1 MRISTGQSS
10 EVFLLQLVI
19 RFSSR
24 NTRWIAKATNV
35 KFLQLLPLCKKK
47 IVTSGDNLG
56 PIQSCSDCKT
66 NECSS
71 LAAEVKADGVVGF
84 LSFWPNWLPLSFPA
98 PEKNLDIYS
107 IISVVILSSKAFQ
120 HAYENSETKSR
131 FNDKQSPTEICK
143 LFFISRSPLFDKIVC
158 STAHSPFLGVL
169 HKAVSLDWAKYVF
182 RTISWLKDANQK
194 KINKQRTK
202 QDKQTQQI
210 TYNIWKHSLGLHFCR
225 KTSQRRVTTFQ
236 HDPRFTQQHFA
247 PNRLC
252 V

>member
-158 STAHSPFLGVL
+158 STAHSPFLGVPAQSRL
-169 HKAVSLDWAKYVF
+169 
-182 RTISWLKDANQK
+182 TWLS
-194 KINKQRTK
+194 KICLSHNKLIKRCKPEKNKQ
-202 QDKQTQQI
+202 
-210 TYNIWKHSLGLHFCR
+210 
-225 KTSQRRVTTFQ
+225 TT
-236 HDPRFTQQHFA
+236 H
-247 PNRLC
+247 
-252 V
+252 